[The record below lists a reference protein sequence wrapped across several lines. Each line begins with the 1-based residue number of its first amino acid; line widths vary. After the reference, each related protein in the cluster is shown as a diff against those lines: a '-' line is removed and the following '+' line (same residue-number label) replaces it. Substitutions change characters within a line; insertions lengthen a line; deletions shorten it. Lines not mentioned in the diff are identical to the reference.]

1 MSTFDL
7 EIQSPNHRDTDTND
21 LIHNVDHQYVIE
33 RYAAISWRRLRVL
46 QLQLNGKNAIFK
58 VIHLA
63 SKQYISITLNAF
75 SQSEQFEFKIESNI
89 QLIIPQRE
97 LFGLI
102 TRKNKEIFLI
112 KQGTLEQ
119 VNDSLNAFLS
129 QNIATLEKIYMNSRV
144 KAVQEAS

>member
-7 EIQSPNHRDTDTND
+7 EIQSPNHRETDIND

-58 VIHLA
+58 VTHLA
-63 SKQYISITLNAF
+63 SKQNISITLNAF

>member
-1 MSTFDL
+1 MGFSG
-7 EIQSPNHRDTDTND
+7 
-21 LIHNVDHQYVIE
+21 
-33 RYAAISWRRLRVL
+33 RLL
-46 QLQLNGKNAIFK
+46 FK

-129 QNIATLEKIYMNSRV
+129 QNIATLEKIYKNSRV

>member
-7 EIQSPNHRDTDTND
+7 EIQSPSHRETDTND

>member
-7 EIQSPNHRDTDTND
+7 EIQSPNHRETDIND

-58 VIHLA
+58 VTHLA